1 MPGDVSR
8 STFSK
13 LRHYRAVRNQQGR
26 IVLDAD
32 WNEQADIT
40 AHRFDTGALD
50 LVGRTGVPKDN
61 AGFKL
66 SVVNNVPV
74 ISAGRAYVDGI
85 LCENEADALALTAQ
99 PDLPN
104 LQLPTAAGRYL
115 AYLDVWEREIT
126 ALDDPNIREIALG
139 GADTCTRRKT
149 VWQVKLLAADAAGG
163 TFGCGTALPAFD
175 GLSRLGTGTLAAQV
189 TPSQSSGDP
198 FIFSPAVGYTG
209 LQNQLYRVEV
219 LAGGAAAAAT
229 FTWARDNASNA
240 VAWNAQNGNV
250 LAVSASTGFAGGQ
263 WVELTDDAHILAGT
277 RGMLVRLVT
286 VSGSSLTIDPTTASV
301 PVDIKNFP
309 LNPKVIGWNS
319 TGALG
324 LAAGTPITLE
334 NGIQVQF
341 SNGTATYRPGDYW
354 LIPARSGVGILW
366 PADASN
372 KPLGEPP
379 HGIAH
384 HYARLAIADFDG
396 KTWTAINGCM
406 PVFPTLSEVQIA
418 SGVTDALHVQQV
430 FISMTGGTLANDSN
444 LSVTALLGGLQ
455 IVLDRPPEPL
465 SIKPVTCFVALALPF
480 PLDDTQTG
488 LWGKGLAGT
497 VPLVLDGQVT
507 VSGAAIE
514 WAPSASAAQ
523 FLPNQLFQALGHLG
537 LLGGP
542 VLARLTLKGSFV
554 WLLGNPGVHLD
565 GTVFGAPAASNA
577 SVAIGLPSGAGRA
590 SGDFEL
596 WFHLT
601 PAAAI
606 LTSLTFSP
614 PSQVAGSAAN
624 GTLTLSGAA
633 PPNGLS
639 VTLSAVASDS
649 TSPNIAGAV
658 TFSPTTVTIPGGNT
672 SFSFPVTTQR
682 FTTPNVFDPVRQPAI
697 DAPTI
702 RTVQF
707 TATSSA
713 GSVTGT
719 LTVTPAH
726 PQG

>member
-26 IVLDAD
+26 VVLDAD

-40 AHRFDTGALD
+40 AHRFDAEALD
-50 LVGRTGVPKDN
+50 LVGRSGVPKDN
-61 AGFKL
+61 AGFGI

-85 LCENEADALALTAQ
+85 LCENEGDALALTAQ

-104 LQLPTAAGRYL
+104 FQLPANAGRYL

-126 ALDDPNIREIALG
+126 ALDDPNIREVALG

-149 VWQVKLLAADAAGG
+149 VWQVKLLAADAVGG
-163 TFGCGTALPAFD
+163 PFACGSALPVFD
-175 GLSRLGTGTLAAQV
+175 GLSRLGTGTLAARV
-189 TPSQSSGDP
+189 TPTQSSGDP

-219 LAGGAAAAAT
+219 LAGGGGSA
-229 FTWARDNASNA
+229 FTWARDNASN
-240 VAWNAQNGNV
+240 VAAWSAQNGND
-250 LAVSASTGFAGGQ
+250 LTVSGSTAFGFTGGQ
-263 WVELTDDAHILAGT
+263 WVELIDDTRALAGA

-286 VSGSSLTIDPTTASV
+286 VTGSTLTIDPTTANV
-301 PVDIKNFP
+301 PVDIKNFS

-319 TGALG
+319 TGAVL
-324 LAAGTPITLE
+324 LTAGTWITLE

-341 SNGTATYRPGDYW
+341 SNGAATYRPGDYW

-366 PADASN
+366 PVDASN
-372 KPLGEPP
+372 APLAEPP
-379 HGIAH
+379 YGIAH
-384 HYARLAIADFDG
+384 HYARLGITDFDG
-396 KTWTAINGCM
+396 KTWTAIQDCR
-406 PVFPTLSEVQIA
+406 PLFPTLSEVQIA
-418 SGVTDALHVQQV
+418 SGVTDALSVRQV
-430 FISMTGGTLANDSN
+430 FISTTGGTLANDTN

-465 SIKPVTCFVALALPF
+465 SIKPVTCYVTLALPF
-480 PLDDTQTG
+480 PLDDTQAA

-514 WAPSASAAQ
+514 WAPSPSASQ
-523 FLPNQLFQALGHLG
+523 FLQNQLFQGLGHLG
-537 LLGGP
+537 LLSGS
-542 VLARLTLKGSFV
+542 VLARVTLKGNFV
-554 WLLGNPGVHLD
+554 WLQGNPGVHLD

-577 SVAIGLPSGAGRA
+577 AIDIGLPSGAGRS

-601 PAAAI
+601 PAVAI
-606 LTSLTFSP
+606 LTSLTFNP
-614 PSQVAGSAAN
+614 PSVAASSTAG
-624 GTLTLSGAA
+624 GVLTLSGAA
-633 PPNGLS
+633 PPSG
-639 VTLSAVASDS
+639 VTVALAAIAADS

-658 TFSPTTVTIPGGNT
+658 TFPASVVVPAGASSIG
-672 SFSFPVTTQR
+672 FSVATQR
-682 FTTPNVFDPVRQPAI
+682 FTTQNVFNPQTQPSI
-697 DAPTI
+697 DAPAI
-702 RTVQF
+702 RTVRF

-713 GSVTGT
+713 GSVGAI
-719 LTVTPAH
+719 LTVTPVH